1 MDGTS
6 PEPVLGINTQRLLLE
21 DFVLLPP
28 LTNVSILVSEDHAT
42 YQETFS
48 KVMHCY
54 EAVVLTNP
62 QLSI

>member
-1 MDGTS
+1 MPLQKLPLESQHTR
-6 PEPVLGINTQRLLLE
+6 RLLLE